1 MLIKKGV
8 AASTIK
14 RGMAKMTSDVY
25 NECVKA
31 LAYGYSA
38 ADVASI
44 MEVTEEEVKN
54 ISKEKV
60 AAKREELKGKG
71 YIR

>member
-1 MLIKKGV
+1 
-8 AASTIK
+8 
-14 RGMAKMTSDVY
+14 MTSDVY

-31 LAYGYSA
+31 LAYGYTA
-38 ADVASI
+38 ATVADT
-44 MEVTEEEVKN
+44 MEVSEEEVKS
-54 ISKEKV
+54 IADEKV

>member
-1 MLIKKGV
+1 
-8 AASTIK
+8 
-14 RGMAKMTSDVY
+14 MAKMTSDVY

-38 ADVASI
+38 ADVAAI
-44 MEVTEEEVKN
+44 MEVPEAEVKN
-54 ISKEKV
+54 IDSEKV
-60 AAKREELKGKG
+60 AVKREELKGKG

>member
-1 MLIKKGV
+1 
-8 AASTIK
+8 
-14 RGMAKMTSDVY
+14 MTNDIY

-31 LAYGYSA
+31 LAYGYTA
-38 ADVASI
+38 ATVAAT
-44 MEVTEEEVKN
+44 MEVPEVEVKS
-54 ISKEKV
+54 IDDEKV

>member
-1 MLIKKGV
+1 
-8 AASTIK
+8 
-14 RGMAKMTSDVY
+14 MTSDVY

-38 ADVASI
+38 ADVAAI
-44 MEVTEEEVKN
+44 MEVHAEEVNN
-54 ISKEKV
+54 IPDEKV

>member
-1 MLIKKGV
+1 
-8 AASTIK
+8 
-14 RGMAKMTSDVY
+14 MTNDIY

-31 LAYGYSA
+31 LAYGYTA
-38 ADVASI
+38 A
-44 MEVTEEEVKN
+44 T
-54 ISKEKV
+54 V

>member
-1 MLIKKGV
+1 
-8 AASTIK
+8 
-14 RGMAKMTSDVY
+14 MTSDVY

-44 MEVTEEEVKN
+44 MEAPEEEVKS
-54 ISKEKV
+54 IDDEKV
-60 AAKREELKGKG
+60 AAKREELKGKR

>member
-1 MLIKKGV
+1 
-8 AASTIK
+8 
-14 RGMAKMTSDVY
+14 MTSDIY

-38 ADVASI
+38 ADVAAT
-44 MEVTEEEVKN
+44 MEVSEEEVKN
-54 ISKEKV
+54 IPDEKV

>member
-1 MLIKKGV
+1 
-8 AASTIK
+8 
-14 RGMAKMTSDVY
+14 MTSDVY

-31 LAYGYSA
+31 LAYGYST
-38 ADVASI
+38 ADVAAI
-44 MEVTEEEVKN
+44 MEVPEAEVKS
-54 ISKEKV
+54 IDDKKV

>member
-1 MLIKKGV
+1 
-8 AASTIK
+8 
-14 RGMAKMTSDVY
+14 MTNDVY

-44 MEVTEEEVKN
+44 MEVPEEEVKSN
-54 ISKEKV
+54 DDEKV

>member
-1 MLIKKGV
+1 
-8 AASTIK
+8 
-14 RGMAKMTSDVY
+14 MTSDVY

-31 LAYGYSA
+31 LAYGYTA
-38 ADVASI
+38 ATVAAI
-44 MEVTEEEVKN
+44 MEVSEEEVKS
-54 ISKEKV
+54 IADEKV

>member
-1 MLIKKGV
+1 
-8 AASTIK
+8 
-14 RGMAKMTSDVY
+14 MTSDVY

-44 MEVTEEEVKN
+44 MEVPEEEVKS
-54 ISKEKV
+54 IAAEEV

>member
-1 MLIKKGV
+1 
-8 AASTIK
+8 
-14 RGMAKMTSDVY
+14 MTNDVY

-38 ADVASI
+38 AQVAAT
-44 MEVTEEEVKN
+44 MEVSEEEVRN
-54 ISKEKV
+54 IPREKV
-60 AAKREELKGKG
+60 AAKCEELKGKG

>member
-1 MLIKKGV
+1 
-8 AASTIK
+8 
-14 RGMAKMTSDVY
+14 MTKLTNDVY

-44 MEVTEEEVKN
+44 MEVPEEEVKS
-54 ISKEKV
+54 IADEEV

>member
-1 MLIKKGV
+1 M
-8 AASTIK
+8 T
-14 RGMAKMTSDVY
+14 KMTSDVY

-38 ADVASI
+38 ADVAAI
-44 MEVTEEEVKN
+44 MEVPEAEVKN
-54 ISKEKV
+54 IDNEKV

>member
-1 MLIKKGV
+1 
-8 AASTIK
+8 
-14 RGMAKMTSDVY
+14 MTSDLY

-31 LAYGYSA
+31 LAYGYSTAQVA
-38 ADVASI
+38 AT
-44 MEVTEEEVKN
+44 MEVSEEEVKS
-54 ISKEKV
+54 IPREKV

>member
-1 MLIKKGV
+1 
-8 AASTIK
+8 
-14 RGMAKMTSDVY
+14 MTSDVY

-31 LAYGYSA
+31 LAYGYTVATVA
-38 ADVASI
+38 AT
-44 MEVTEEEVKN
+44 MEVSEEEVKS
-54 ISKEKV
+54 IAYEEV

>member
-1 MLIKKGV
+1 
-8 AASTIK
+8 
-14 RGMAKMTSDVY
+14 MTNDVY

-31 LAYGYSA
+31 LAYGYRA

-44 MEVTEEEVKN
+44 MEVPESEVKS
-54 ISKEKV
+54 IDGEKV

>member
-1 MLIKKGV
+1 
-8 AASTIK
+8 
-14 RGMAKMTSDVY
+14 MTSDVY

-44 MEVTEEEVKN
+44 MEVPEAEVKS
-54 ISKEKV
+54 IDGEKV
-60 AAKREELKGKG
+60 AAKCEELKGKG

>member
-1 MLIKKGV
+1 
-8 AASTIK
+8 
-14 RGMAKMTSDVY
+14 MTNDVY

-44 MEVTEEEVKN
+44 MEVPESEVVKS
-54 ISKEKV
+54 IDDEKV